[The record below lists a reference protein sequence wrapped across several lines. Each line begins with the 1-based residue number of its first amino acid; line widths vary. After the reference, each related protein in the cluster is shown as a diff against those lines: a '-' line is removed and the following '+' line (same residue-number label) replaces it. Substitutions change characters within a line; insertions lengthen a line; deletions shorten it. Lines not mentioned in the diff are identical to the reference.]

1 MYQELILL
9 IIVFC
14 VVYFMFIYDPRIDW
28 MASDGKKYKIYK
40 TDNNEINNKKAEIE
54 KLRKK
59 QILEDAKNTFNQ
71 IGQLAGKDSKI
82 GKAMAIN
89 KPSNK

>member
-14 VVYFMFIYDPRIDW
+14 VVYYMFIYDPRIEW

-40 TDNNEINNKKAEIE
+40 TDNNEINNKKAEMLMEINGHYSRDLI
-54 KLRKK
+54 KRTPLY
-59 QILEDAKNTFNQ
+59 
-71 IGQLAGKDSKI
+71 GQLRGKPY
-82 GKAMAIN
+82 GVA
-89 KPSNK
+89 PRTG